1 MAEIC
6 LKFDG
11 TGRTSQFNT
20 SINSKLQH
28 PPSPPPL
35 RQPLGIWTFEN
46 CFVQI
51 PVRLGQNCAPPRVP
65 NLMINHFE
73 KTKSATVTCSIQ
85 VPSFKT
91 WTFLKFSSKPCP
103 SESELLTSNWNT
115 SMVKINTCAPL
126 GSWLDRLDT
135 SSSNNSSPQ
144 LGKVQ
149 IVHPR
154 ARTTDPCIVRRGRRM
169 LKLLI
174 DRRII
179 QT

>member
-1 MAEIC
+1 MN
-6 LKFDG
+6 KFDW
-11 TGRTSQFNT
+11 FNRNDGNL
-20 SINSKLQH
+20 SEIWWNRENQ
-28 PPSPPPL
+28 PRPPPL

-51 PVRLGQNCAPPRVP
+51 PVRLGQNR
-65 NLMINHFE
+65 FE
-73 KTKSATVTCSIQ
+73 KTKLATVTFSIHR
-85 VPSFKT
+85 PSFKT
-91 WTFLKFSSKPCP
+91 WTFSKFSSKSCP

-115 SMVKINTCAPL
+115 SMFKINTCVPL
-126 GSWLDRLDT
+126 GSWLDWLDT
-135 SSSNNSSPQ
+135 SSSNSSPQ

-154 ARTTDPCIVRRGRRM
+154 ARTTDPCVVRRGRRM